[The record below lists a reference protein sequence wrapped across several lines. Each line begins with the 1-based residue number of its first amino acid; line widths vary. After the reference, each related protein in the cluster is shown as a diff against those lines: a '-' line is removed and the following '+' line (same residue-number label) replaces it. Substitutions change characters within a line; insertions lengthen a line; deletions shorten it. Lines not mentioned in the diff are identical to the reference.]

1 MSFYESHL
9 TDLPHLDDRLR
20 TVLDFVVQSGARR
33 VLDIAC
39 GRGVLLEAIRDA
51 LPSAECTGCD
61 ISTVALEHTASI
73 GFVTAVANV
82 EQGLP
87 FDDEAFDV
95 VIFGE
100 VIEHLVDPDAALQH
114 VSRVLA
120 RGGKLIV
127 TTPNLASWFNRLLL
141 LVGVQPIFSETSC
154 HVNLGRRIP
163 ALGQWKSTVGH
174 LKIFTLEAL
183 HEMLRANGFL
193 VGQTTGAPFPQPT
206 PAAGLDRLLARVPSL
221 AACLVVVATNERTL
235 RLDYRRLAG
244 YLETVSRT

>member
-20 TVLDFVVQSGARR
+20 TVLGLVVESGARR
-33 VLDIAC
+33 ILDIAC

-61 ISTVALEHTASI
+61 VSTVALEHTTSI
-73 GFVTAVANV
+73 GFTTAVANV

-87 FDDEAFDV
+87 FEDESFDV

-141 LVGVQPIFSETSC
+141 LVGVQPIFTETSC

-174 LKIFTLEAL
+174 LKIFTLDAL
-183 HEMLRANGFL
+183 CEMLTANGFR
-193 VGQTTGAPFPQPT
+193 VGLKTGAPFPQPT
-206 PAAGLDRLLARVPSL
+206 PAAGLDRLLARFPTL
-221 AACLVVVATNERTL
+221 AACIVIVATNDRTL
-235 RLDYRRLAG
+235 RVDYRHIAG
-244 YLETVSRT
+244 YLDTVSRT